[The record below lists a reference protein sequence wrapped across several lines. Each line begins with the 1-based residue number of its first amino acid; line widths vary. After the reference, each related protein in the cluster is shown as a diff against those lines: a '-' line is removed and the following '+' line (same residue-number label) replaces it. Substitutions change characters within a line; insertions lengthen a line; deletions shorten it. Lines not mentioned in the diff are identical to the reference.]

1 MSNQPA
7 GKPSLLIWRG
17 ALTTLARLRRVGGL
31 LVAPGLAWIVV
42 FCALPMLLLVGVAF
56 ASRSDT
62 GGIEWTFTLDNFKLL
77 AGYGTFGWTP
87 VNLVIIGRSLGIA
100 AVTTILCTLLA
111 YPLAFFIASRPR
123 HTRPLW
129 LIVLTVPFWTNLIVR
144 TYAWLIVLG
153 PDSPITRLSAW
164 LGFTDPGQALYPG
177 TFATCMGMI
186 TAFLPFMVMPLY
198 AAVEK
203 LDWSLIEAAQ
213 DLYSSRLRVFRH
225 AIFPQTAAGLSVGV
239 ILTFI
244 PAMGMFLVSDILGG
258 ARFMLIG
265 NLVQLQFGFG
275 SGNPPYAAALSL
287 MLILLTLLIVACF
300 ARLGGKKEDLL

>member
-1 MSNQPA
+1 MSDPTA
-7 GKPSLLIWRG
+7 TARSLIWRG
-17 ALTTLARLRRVGGL
+17 ALTTRARLARAGGALVSPGL
-31 LVAPGLAWIVV
+31 LWIIF
-42 FCALPMLLLVGVAF
+42 FCALPTLLLFCVAF
-56 ASRSDT
+56 ASRSDS
-62 GGIEWTFTLDNFKLL
+62 GGIEWTFTFDNFRQL
-77 AGYGTFGWTP
+77 AGYGTFGWTST
-87 VNLVIIGRSLGIA
+87 NLAIIGRSLSIA
-100 AVTTILCTLLA
+100 AVTTVLCTLLA

-123 HTRPLW
+123 HTRLIW
-129 LIVLTVPFWTNLIVR
+129 LVVLTVPFWTNLIVR

-153 PDSPITRLSAW
+153 PDSPITQLATY
-164 LGFTDPGQALYPG
+164 LGFIAPGQALYPG

-203 LDWSLIEAAQ
+203 LDWNLLEAAQ

-225 AIFPQTAAGLSVGV
+225 AIFPQTAAALSVGI

-258 ARFMLIG
+258 AKFMLIG
-265 NLVQLQFGFG
+265 NLIQLQFGFG

-287 MLILLTLLIVACF
+287 MLILLTLFIVAAF

>member
-1 MSNQPA
+1 
-7 GKPSLLIWRG
+7 
-17 ALTTLARLRRVGGL
+17 
-31 LVAPGLAWIVV
+31 
-42 FCALPMLLLVGVAF
+42 
-56 ASRSDT
+56 
-62 GGIEWTFTLDNFKLL
+62 
-77 AGYGTFGWTP
+77 
-87 VNLVIIGRSLGIA
+87 
-100 AVTTILCTLLA
+100 
-111 YPLAFFIASRPR
+111 
-123 HTRPLW
+123 
-129 LIVLTVPFWTNLIVR
+129 
-144 TYAWLIVLG
+144 
-153 PDSPITRLSAW
+153 
-164 LGFTDPGQALYPG
+164 
-177 TFATCMGMI
+177 MGMI